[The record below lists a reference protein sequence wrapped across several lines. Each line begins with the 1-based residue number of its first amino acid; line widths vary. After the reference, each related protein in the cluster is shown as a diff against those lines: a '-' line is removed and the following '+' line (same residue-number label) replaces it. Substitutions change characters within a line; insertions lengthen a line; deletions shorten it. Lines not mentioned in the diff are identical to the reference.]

1 MNLSPHFTLEE
12 MIKSQAGD
20 RAGID
25 NLPPPACREALR
37 ALCVNVLEPIR
48 ERFGPVVITS
58 GYRGPELNRIVGS
71 SSSSQ
76 HPKGEAADIEVPGM
90 SNGDLARWIEK
101 HLEYDQLILE
111 CYKPGIP
118 SSGWVHVS
126 YKAHTPNRKQEL
138 TATVVNGKMVYTPG
152 IAK

>member
-90 SNGDLARWIEK
+90 ANGDLARWIEK

>member
-37 ALCVNVLEPIR
+37 ALCVHVLEPIR
-48 ERFGPVVITS
+48 ERFGPVIITS

>member
-12 MIKSQAGD
+12 MIKSQSGD

-58 GYRGPELNRIVGS
+58 GYRGPELNRMVGGAA
-71 SSSSQ
+71 SSQ
-76 HPKGEAADIEVPGM
+76 HCSGEAADIEVPGM

>member
-48 ERFGPVVITS
+48 ERFGPVVINS
-58 GYRGPELNRIVGS
+58 GYRGPELNRMVGGAA
-71 SSSSQ
+71 SSQ
-76 HPKGEAADIEVPGM
+76 HCSGEAADIEVPGM

-138 TATVVNGKMVYTPG
+138 TATVVNGKMTYAPG

>member
-25 NLPPPACREALR
+25 NMPSAAHREALR
-37 ALCVNVLEPIR
+37 ALCVHVLEPIR
-48 ERFGPVVITS
+48 ERFGPVMVTS
-58 GYRGPELNRIVGS
+58 GYRCVALNRSMGGAPN
-71 SSSSQ
+71 SQ
-76 HPKGEAADIEVPGM
+76 HMDGEAADIEVPGM
-90 SNGDLARWIEK
+90 ANADLARWIEA

-111 CYKPGIP
+111 CYKAGIP

-138 TATVVNGKMVYTPG
+138 TATVVKGKMAYTPG

>member
-25 NLPPPACREALR
+25 NMPSAAHREALR
-37 ALCVNVLEPIR
+37 ALCIHVLEPIR
-48 ERFGPVVITS
+48 ERFGPVVINS
-58 GYRGPELNRIVGS
+58 GYRGPVLNRMVGGAA
-71 SSSSQ
+71 SSQ
-76 HPKGEAADIEVPGM
+76 HCSGEAADIEVPGM

-126 YKAHTPNRKQEL
+126 FEAHTPNRKQEL
-138 TATVVNGKMVYTPG
+138 TATVVNGKMTYTPG

>member
-1 MNLSPHFTLEE
+1 MNLSPHFSLEE

-25 NLPPPACREALR
+25 NMPSAAHREALR
-37 ALCVNVLEPIR
+37 ALCVHVLEPIR
-48 ERFGPVVITS
+48 ERFGPVMVTS
-58 GYRGPELNRIVGS
+58 GYRCVALNRSMGGAPN
-71 SSSSQ
+71 SQ
-76 HPKGEAADIEVPGM
+76 HMDGEAADIEVPGM
-90 SNGDLARWIEK
+90 SNADLARWIEK

-126 YKAHTPNRKQEL
+126 FKAHEPNRKQEL
-138 TATVVNGKMVYTPG
+138 TATVVNGRMAYTPG

>member
-12 MIKSQAGD
+12 MIKSQSGD

-37 ALCVNVLEPIR
+37 ALCLHVLEPIR
-48 ERFGPVVITS
+48 ERFGPVIITS

-90 SNGDLARWIEK
+90 ANADLARWIEK

>member
-12 MIKSQAGD
+12 MTKSQSGD

-25 NLPPPACREALR
+25 NMPTAAHREALR
-37 ALCVNVLEPIR
+37 ALCVQVLEPIR
-48 ERFGPVVITS
+48 EHFGPVVINS
-58 GYRGPELNRIVGS
+58 GYRGAELNRLVGGAA
-71 SSSSQ
+71 SSQ
-76 HPKGEAADIEVPGM
+76 HCAGEAADVEVPGM
-90 SNGDLARWIEK
+90 SNGDLARWIEQ

-111 CYKPGIP
+111 CYKPGTP

-126 YKAHTPNRKQEL
+126 YKAHGPNRKQEL
-138 TATVVNGKMVYTPG
+138 TATVVNGKMTYAPG

>member
-12 MIKSQAGD
+12 MIKSQSGD

-37 ALCVNVLEPIR
+37 ALCTHVLEPIR
-48 ERFGPVVITS
+48 ERFGPVVINS
-58 GYRGPELNRIVGS
+58 GYRGPELNRMVGGAA
-71 SSSSQ
+71 SSQ
-76 HPKGEAADIEVPGM
+76 HCSGEAADIEVPGM
-90 SNGDLARWIEK
+90 SNADLARWVEK
-101 HLEYDQLILE
+101 NLEYDQLILE

-126 YKAHTPNRKQEL
+126 YKALKPNLKQEL
-138 TATVVNGKMVYTPG
+138 TATVVNGKMNYTPG

>member
-12 MIKSQAGD
+12 MIKSQSGD

-37 ALCVNVLEPIR
+37 ALCTHVLEPIR
-48 ERFGPVVITS
+48 ERFGPVVINS
-58 GYRGPELNRIVGS
+58 GYRGPELNRMVGGAA
-71 SSSSQ
+71 SSQ
-76 HPKGEAADIEVPGM
+76 HCSGEAADIEVPGM
-90 SNGDLARWIEK
+90 ANADLARWIEK

-126 YKAHTPNRKQEL
+126 YKALKPNRNQEL
-138 TATVVNGKMVYTPG
+138 TATVVNGKMTYTPG

>member
-25 NLPPPACREALR
+25 NMPPPACREALR

-48 ERFGPVVITS
+48 ERFGPVVVTS
-58 GYRGPELNRIVGS
+58 GYRGPELNRMVGS

-126 YKAHTPNRKQEL
+126 YKALKPNRKQEL
-138 TATVVNGKMVYTPG
+138 TATVVNGKMTYTPG

>member
-1 MNLSPHFTLEE
+1 MKLSPHFTLEE

-25 NLPPPACREALR
+25 NMPSPACREALR

-48 ERFGPVVITS
+48 ERFGPVVVTS

-76 HPKGEAADIEVPGM
+76 HPKGEAGDIEVPGT
-90 SNGDLARWIEK
+90 SNRDLALWIEM
-101 HLEYDQLILE
+101 HLDFDQLILE
-111 CYKPGIP
+111 CYKPGVP
-118 SSGWVHVS
+118 NSGWVHVS
-126 YKAHTPNRKQEL
+126 YRAHKPNRKQVL

>member
-25 NLPPPACREALR
+25 NMPSPLHREKLR
-37 ALCVNVLEPIR
+37 ALCTKVLEPIR
-48 ERFGPVVITS
+48 ERFGPVIITS
-58 GYRGPELNRIVGS
+58 GYRGPELNRMVGGA
-71 SSSSQ
+71 SSSQ
-76 HPKGEAADIEVPGM
+76 HCLGEAADIEVPGM

-118 SSGWVHVS
+118 DSGWVHVS
-126 YKAHTPNRKQEL
+126 YRAFVPNRKEEL
-138 TATVVNGKMVYTPG
+138 TATVVNGKMHYTPG

>member
-48 ERFGPVVITS
+48 ERFGPVIITS

-90 SNGDLARWIEK
+90 ANGDLARWIEK

>member
-1 MNLSPHFTLEE
+1 MKLSPHFTLEE

-25 NLPPPACREALR
+25 NMPPPACREALR

-48 ERFGPVVITS
+48 ERFGPVVVTS

-76 HPKGEAADIEVPGM
+76 HLKGEAADIEVPGM

-111 CYKPGIP
+111 CYKPGVP

-126 YKAHTPNRKQEL
+126 YKDHTPNRKQEL
-138 TATVVNGKMVYTPG
+138 TATVVNGKMAYAPG